1 MSSLLMIAA
10 TVALL
15 ALNALFVGAEFA
27 LISARRTSIEP
38 MAESGSRLAKITLGA
53 MENVSLLLAGAQLG
67 VTVCTLGLGALGE
80 PAIAQLLHG
89 PFEAAGL
96 PSALLHPL
104 SFAISL
110 GLVTFLHV
118 VVGEM
123 VPKNIALALPDRSV
137 LLLAPLLVT
146 FVRLGKP
153 VIITLNAVASLTLR
167 LVGVQPK
174 DEVASVFTRD
184 EVAGLIEESH
194 REGLLAEDEHE
205 LLTGALSFEERTA
218 RTVLLAPDGLVTV
231 PPTITPRE
239 VERLAARTGYT
250 RFPVRADDG
259 AEMTGYLHLKDV
271 LETRS
276 QRRASPVAA
285 KWIRPLAHVGAD
297 DSLRTALATMQ
308 HSGAHLARV
317 TDADGAVLG
326 LVALEDILEELVG
339 EIRDDAVRGGSA
351 HRQEHQPA

>member
-1 MSSLLMIAA
+1 VISLLGVAA

-15 ALNALFVGAEFA
+15 VLNALFVGAEFA

-38 MAESGSRLAKITLGA
+38 LAQAGSRLAKITLRA
-53 MENVSLLLAGAQLG
+53 MENVSLMLAGAQLG

-80 PAIAQLLHG
+80 PAIAHLLHG

-96 PSALLHPL
+96 PSALLHPV
-104 SFAISL
+104 SFAL
-110 GLVTFLHV
+110 ALALVTFLHV

-137 LLLAPLLVT
+137 LLLAPLLVG

-153 VIITLNAVASLTLR
+153 VIIALNAVASLTLR

-218 RTVLLAPDGLVTV
+218 STVLLAPEGLVTV
-231 PPTITPRE
+231 APTITPRE
-239 VERLAARTGYT
+239 VERLAAQTGYT
-250 RFPVRADDG
+250 RFPVRDG
-259 AEMTGYLHLKDV
+259 AGQLVGYLHLKDV

-317 TDADGAVLG
+317 TDTGGGVLG

-339 EIRDDAVRGGSA
+339 EIRDDAVRGTGT
-351 HRQEHQPA
+351 HRHEHQPA

>member
-1 MSSLLMIAA
+1 
-10 TVALL
+10 VNALL
-15 ALNALFVGAEFA
+15 AITATVLLLVLNALFVGAEFA
-27 LISARRTSIEP
+27 LISARRSSIEP
-38 MAESGSRLAKITLGA
+38 MAQAGSRLAKIALGA

-80 PAIAQLLHG
+80 PALADLLHG

-96 PSALLHPL
+96 PSALLHPV
-104 SFAISL
+104 SFAIAL
-110 GLVTFLHV
+110 ALVTFLHV

-123 VPKNIALALPDRSV
+123 VPKNIALALPDRAV
-137 LLLAPLLVT
+137 LLLAPLLVG
-146 FVRLGKP
+146 FVRLGRP
-153 VIITLNAVASLTLR
+153 VIILLNTVASLSLR
-167 LVGVQPK
+167 AVGVEPK

-184 EVAGLIEESH
+184 EVAGLVEESH

-218 RTVLLAPDGLVTV
+218 RSVLLAPSGLVTV
-231 PPTITPRE
+231 PPTVSPRE
-239 VERLAARTGYT
+239 VERLAALTGFT
-250 RFPVRADDG
+250 RFPVRDAG
-259 AEMTGYLHLKDV
+259 GGEMTGYLHLKDV

-276 QRRASPVAA
+276 QRRSSPVAA

-317 TDADGAVLG
+317 TDGGGAVLG

-339 EIRDDAVRGGSA
+339 EIRDDAVRGVQR
-351 HRQEHQPA
+351 HEHQPA